1 LPMLLSADIDAREIS
16 SLSAEVIEICQQIFG
31 ARNVRV
37 WQYPL
42 RMSSTFFY
50 YVLSLLSD
58 KYTPGQG
65 FCGIRMW
72 FPRLTKDSY
81 SSNLFKVL
89 VDLSGAMPDNEIHHA
104 IENARV
110 VSISFWE
117 AVAPYLGIVLH
128 KGYLAVRELGA
139 TIMTDDSDVATE
151 TSLLLHGD
159 VEGEGEGEGESDD
172 ARQRLEGTTR
182 RSGAADR
189 VSYSSSVQKWL
200 YEFSVSLRRSQSDPQ
215 YRWTAGVL
223 SHLHLLFFLWY
234 GVYASPVLRVHAVR
248 LIDAI
253 RVSKTATSGG
263 SIGPP
268 PKGVAGRINLKA
280 LSWVVGSRLALLA
293 LYGTYQAY
301 ITRSSSSSSAA
312 AVAAATAE
320 PLRVDGT
327 SFRKYQTQLRASEPG
342 AGADDGHPATGN
354 PNPPPHPNEMPG
366 RQCPLCMDSVKH
378 PVATHCGHMYC
389 HACLHDLLRRS
400 GPNYLSSGGRGGS
413 LCPVCRKDIK
423 AQDLRNIY
431 V

>member
-1 LPMLLSADIDAREIS
+1 MLLSADIDAREIG

-31 ARNVRV
+31 ARDVRV

-42 RMSSTFFY
+42 RMSSTFAY
-50 YVLSLLSD
+50 HVLSLLSD

-72 FPRLTKDSY
+72 FPRLTNDSY
-81 SSNLFKVL
+81 SYNLFKAL
-89 VDLSGAMPDNEIHHA
+89 VDPFGAMSDNEIYQA
-104 IENARV
+104 RENARV

-117 AVAPYLGIVLH
+117 AAAPYLGIVLH

-139 TIMTDDSDVATE
+139 TIMNDDSDVATE

-159 VEGEGEGEGESDD
+159 VEGEGEGESYDT
-172 ARQRLEGTTR
+172 RQRLEGTIR
-182 RSGAADR
+182 RSGAAAR

-200 YEFSVSLRRSQSDPQ
+200 YEFSTSLRRSQSDPQ
-215 YRWTAGVL
+215 YRWTAGIL
-223 SHLHLLFFLWY
+223 SHTHLLFFLWY

-248 LIDAI
+248 LIDAM
-253 RVSKTATSGG
+253 RVSKTASSGD
-263 SIGPP
+263 SIEPL

-301 ITRSSSSSSAA
+301 ITRYSSPSSSSAA
-312 AVAAATAE
+312 AE
-320 PLRVDGT
+320 PLGVDGT
-327 SFRKYQTQLRASEPG
+327 SFRKYQTQLRASETG
-342 AGADDGHPATGN
+342 AGATGN
-354 PNPPPHPNEMPG
+354 PNPLPHPNEMPG

-378 PVATHCGHMYC
+378 PVATRCGHMYC